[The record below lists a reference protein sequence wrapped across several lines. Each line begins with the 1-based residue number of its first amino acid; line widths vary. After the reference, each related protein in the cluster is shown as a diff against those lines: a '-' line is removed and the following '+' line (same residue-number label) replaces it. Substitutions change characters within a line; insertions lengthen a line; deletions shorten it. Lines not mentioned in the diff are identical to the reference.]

1 MAPKTRVK
9 RRSAWQKKLLQLKRW
24 FNTHDGA
31 FPCQKGE
38 VVGEKRL
45 ARWVNNARVRHAK
58 GKLSQAHIN
67 KLEALPAWR
76 WSACVIAWSDTY
88 EELVKWF
95 YAEND
100 PQASRSRVRDSFP
113 PRKSKLGEWVQ
124 TTLCIS
130 AWKATSAPCGGV
142 GNPAGVDLEVLWS
155 WDRCAAASCA
165 LPPGRGMAPWCVGRC
180 KLLSRN

>member
-9 RRSAWQKKLLQLKRW
+9 RRSAWQKKPLQLKRW

-31 FPCQKGE
+31 FPSQKGE

-113 PRKSKLGEWVQ
+113 PRKSKLGEWVHRQ
-124 TTLCIS
+124 RYAYRHGKFPQPRVAALETLPVW
-130 AWKATSAPCGGV
+130 AWKLAAR
-142 GNPAGVDLEVLWS
+142 
-155 WDRCAAASCA
+155 RCT
-165 LPPGRGMAPWCVGRC
+165 
-180 KLLSRN
+180 